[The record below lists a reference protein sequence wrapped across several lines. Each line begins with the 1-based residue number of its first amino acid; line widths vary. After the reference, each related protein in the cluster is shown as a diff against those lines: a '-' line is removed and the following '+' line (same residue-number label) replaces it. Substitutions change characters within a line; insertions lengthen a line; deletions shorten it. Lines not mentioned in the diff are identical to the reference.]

1 MVGLKGVTKMPDKKL
16 TDTQNLTI
24 RKCGGTWE
32 YCNGYCSEC
41 TRNNYY
47 VSTKTECEKYE

>member
-1 MVGLKGVTKMPDKKL
+1 MPDKKL
-16 TDTQNLTI
+16 TDTQNSTI

-47 VSTKTECEKYE
+47 VSTKTECEKYVVQ